1 MTKSEFIQ
9 TYRDK
14 RAELDA
20 ALSKLSEDELTR
32 RDSAD
37 SWSIKDNLAHLTFWE
52 QFMLNNVRQAV
63 RHDIAPTWM
72 NDVEETET
80 NARILR
86 DNWDR
91 PLADLLAEMRQSLA
105 ETLAELETL
114 SEDDLFNPNRFAWLR
129 GKPLWTYIA
138 NEGYGE
144 HYHEHLPNVKR
155 ET

>member
-1 MTKSEFIQ
+1 MNKTEFLQ
-9 TYRDK
+9 NYRDK

-20 ALSKLSEDELTR
+20 ALAKLSEDELTR

-63 RHDIAPTWM
+63 RHDISPQWM

-80 NARILR
+80 NARILK

-91 PLADLLAEMRQSLA
+91 PLADILAEM
-105 ETLAELETL
+105 
-114 SEDDLFNPNRFAWLR
+114 
-129 GKPLWTYIA
+129 
-138 NEGYGE
+138 
-144 HYHEHLPNVKR
+144 
-155 ET
+155 

>member
-1 MTKSEFIQ
+1 MTKTEFLE
-9 TYRDK
+9 TYRNK

-20 ALSKLSEDELTR
+20 ALAQLSEDELTR
-32 RDSAD
+32 RAAD

-63 RHDIAPTWM
+63 RHDISPKWM

-80 NARILR
+80 NARILK

-91 PLADLLAEMRQSLA
+91 PLAAILAEMRQSLA

-114 SEDDLFNPNRFAWLR
+114 SEDDLTNANRFAWLR
-129 GKPLWTYIA
+129 GNPLWTYIA

-144 HYHEHLPNVKR
+144 HYHEHLTGMMSNA
-155 ET
+155 

>member
-1 MTKSEFIQ
+1 MTKTEFLQ

-20 ALSKLSEDELTR
+20 ALAKLSEDELTHR
-32 RDSAD
+32 AAD

-63 RHDIAPTWM
+63 RHDISPKWM

-91 PLADLLAEMRQSLA
+91 PLAAILAEMRQSLA

-114 SEDDLFNPNRFAWLR
+114 AEEDLTNPNRFAWLKGR
-129 GKPLWTYIA
+129 TLWSYIGQ
-138 NEGYGE
+138 EGYGE
-144 HYHEHLPNVKR
+144 HYHEHLPDVIR